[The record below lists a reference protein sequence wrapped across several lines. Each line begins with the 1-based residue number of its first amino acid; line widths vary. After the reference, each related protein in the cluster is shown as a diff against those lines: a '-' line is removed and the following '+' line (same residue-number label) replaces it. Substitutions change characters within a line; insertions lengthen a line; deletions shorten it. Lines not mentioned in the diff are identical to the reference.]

1 MHGWPELVMKTGR
14 VYTISDNE
22 GIRHWLPKKADVK
35 YIYCNDD
42 LFFALDGQNVLWN
55 KSDVDMAIPR
65 RMLSSLTEED

>member
-42 LFFALDGQNVLWN
+42 LFFALDGQNVL
-55 KSDVDMAIPR
+55 
-65 RMLSSLTEED
+65 